1 MNKFIQLLSK
11 DNKNSI
17 IIFIVL
23 NIILV
28 FFETLSIAIIPLI
41 IDFVISEKPLL
52 PEYWS
57 LIDNFYVRSSK
68 NNLILYAS
76 IFIVFL
82 FISKNIYIL
91 GLVYYQETLKA
102 KFRSDLKKI
111 FFTMY
116 LSAPF
121 EIINSYNSSKILRN
135 TDQETSSYVSNF
147 FLILKIFKDFFLFL
161 LILILLMSVNF
172 FVTVIS
178 VLILIFLLILY
189 FFLFHIQ
196 SYYL

>member
-11 DNKNSI
+11 ENKNSI

-57 LIDNFYVRSSK
+57 LIDNLYVRSSK
-68 NNLILYAS
+68 NNLILYSS

-102 KFRSDLKKI
+102 KFRFDLKKI
-111 FFTMY
+111 F
-116 LSAPF
+116 
-121 EIINSYNSSKILRN
+121 LRC
-135 TDQETSSYVSNF
+135 
-147 FLILKIFKDFFLFL
+147 I
-161 LILILLMSVNF
+161 
-172 FVTVIS
+172 
-178 VLILIFLLILY
+178 
-189 FFLFHIQ
+189 
-196 SYYL
+196 

>member
-57 LIDNFYVRSSK
+57 LIDNLYVRSSK
-68 NNLILYAS
+68 NNLILYSS

-91 GLVYYQETLKA
+91 SLVYYQETLKA
-102 KFRSDLKKI
+102 KFRSALKKN

-135 TDQETSSYVSNF
+135 IDQETSSYVSNF
-147 FLILKIFKDFFLFL
+147 FLILKTFKDFFLFL
-161 LILILLMSVNF
+161 LIFVNF
-172 FVTVIS
+172 FVTEI
-178 VLILIFLLILY
+178 
-189 FFLFHIQ
+189 
-196 SYYL
+196 